1 MTINSRVAR
10 SLRELRGRLRDLAA
24 AEHGDAQSK
33 AAAAAS
39 HVADQEAQLE
49 DTLDEAEDVLATA
62 TTVHTLD
69 HVGNLVGSHRAAITD
84 AVAMHSAA
92 TQISD
97 LAHARLRA
105 RIRQLK
111 TAERVVELIDRDR
124 TTLEKR
130 TEQRGHDDLNS
141 SRRR

>member
-1 MTINSRVAR
+1 MTINPRVAR
-10 SLRELRGRLRDLAA
+10 SLRELRSRLRDLAA

-33 AAAAAS
+33 ATAAAT
-39 HVADQEAQLE
+39 HVANRQSELE
-49 DTLDEAEDVLATA
+49 DTLDEAEDVLASA
-62 TTVHTLD
+62 TTVHTLHD
-69 HVGNLVGSHRAAITD
+69 IDNLVGSHRAAITD
-84 AVAMHSAA
+84 AVALHSTA

-111 TAERVVELIDRDR
+111 TAERVVELIDRER
-124 TTLEKR
+124 TTHEKR
-130 TEQRGHDDLNS
+130 TEQRGHDDLSS

>member
-1 MTINSRVAR
+1 MTINPRVAR
-10 SLRELRGRLRDLAA
+10 ALRQMRSRLRDLAA

-33 AAAAAS
+33 TAAAAN
-39 HVADQEAQLE
+39 HVANQQSQLE
-49 DTLDEAEDVLATA
+49 DTLDEAEDTLAAA
-62 TTVHTLD
+62 TTVHALHD
-69 HVGNLVGSHRAAITD
+69 VGDLVGSHRVAITD
-84 AVAMHSAA
+84 AVALHSAA

-111 TAERVVELIDRDR
+111 TAERVLELIDRDR
-124 TTLEKR
+124 TVLEKR
-130 TEQRGHDDLNS
+130 AEQLGHDDLTS